1 MSLLYKKED
10 KIVTITFNRK
20 EALNSF
26 NPQQYIE
33 FSDAL
38 NKFNDDPEAWV
49 AIITGSGNKSF
60 SAGAD
65 LKELVPQIQS
75 GEFKPPSSIVRG
87 QNIYKPI
94 IAAVNGIAFGGGL
107 EVAIACD
114 IRIASEN
121 AIFGVPEVKWGLIPG
136 WGGTQRLSRML
147 PVGKASELLLMGN
160 SIDAKEALSFGLIN
174 KLVPA
179 SELMSCSLKWAKQ
192 ICENAPLAVRAAKE
206 AMLRGLDLNIDDGLA
221 IEQSLVD
228 SLLTTEDE
236 KEGLKAFS
244 EKRKPVY
251 KCK

>member
-10 KIVTITFNRK
+10 KIVTITFNRE

-26 NPQQYIE
+26 NPQQCTE

-49 AIITGSGNKSF
+49 AIITGSGNKAF

-75 GEFKPPSSIVRG
+75 GEFKPPPSIVRG
-87 QNIYKPI
+87 LNIYKPM
-94 IAAVNGIAFGGGL
+94 IAAINGIAFGGGL

-121 AIFGVPEVKWGLIPG
+121 AVFGVPEVKWGLIPG

-206 AMLRGLDLNIDDGLA
+206 AMLRGLDSNIDDGLA
-221 IEQSLVD
+221 IEQSLID

-244 EKRKPVY
+244 GKRKPVY